1 MIKHSIS
8 GQTTIS
14 CDPLVLAENIIAGR
28 RITRG
33 DHPEQLLKADLPSLC
48 KGADRIR
55 RALCGDRFEF
65 CTIINARSG
74 RCGEDCR
81 FCAQS
86 CRHHTNA
93 EEYPFLSSGEIAED
107 ALRSEA
113 AGVDRYSI
121 VTAGRG
127 LHGMDFAEA
136 VAVYRR
142 IKRETGLSLCA
153 SHGLQT
159 DEEFKQL
166 KAAGVTRYH
175 ANIETSARYFPQICT
190 THTYQNK
197 IDNIQ
202 RAHQAGLSICS
213 GGIIGMGETAEDRL
227 DMAISLSELA
237 VDSIPINLFTP
248 IKRNAACRSS
258 SHSRRGC
265 TANCRLFPLHQSDST
280 NPDGSRTAAL
290 FRSWRRA
297 VPFRRKRRNH
307 RRYADYNRNP
317 ELQKTARWS
326 HKSATHSETTRKDI
340 LLCRQRQSTAFIPWR

>member
-107 ALRSEA
+107 ALR
-113 AGVDRYSI
+113 RYLQY
-121 VTAGRG
+121 AHGR
-127 LHGMDFAEA
+127 
-136 VAVYRR
+136 
-142 IKRETGLSLCA
+142 
-153 SHGLQT
+153 
-159 DEEFKQL
+159 
-166 KAAGVTRYH
+166 
-175 ANIETSARYFPQICT
+175 
-190 THTYQNK
+190 
-197 IDNIQ
+197 
-202 RAHQAGLSICS
+202 
-213 GGIIGMGETAEDRL
+213 
-227 DMAISLSELA
+227 
-237 VDSIPINLFTP
+237 
-248 IKRNAACRSS
+248 
-258 SHSRRGC
+258 
-265 TANCRLFPLHQSDST
+265 
-280 NPDGSRTAAL
+280 
-290 FRSWRRA
+290 
-297 VPFRRKRRNH
+297 
-307 RRYADYNRNP
+307 
-317 ELQKTARWS
+317 
-326 HKSATHSETTRKDI
+326 
-340 LLCRQRQSTAFIPWR
+340 

>member
-248 IKRNAACRSS
+248 IKGTPLADLPPIAEEDVLRTVAFFRYINPTAQIRMAAG
-258 SHSRRGC
+258 RR
-265 TANCRLFPLHQSDST
+265 RFSDH
-280 NPDGSRTAAL
+280 GAAL
-290 FRSWRRA
+290 FRSGA
-297 VPFRRKRRNH
+297 N
-307 RRYADYNRNP
+307 AAITGDM
-317 ELQKTARWS
+317 L
-326 HKSATHSETTRKDI
+326 TTTGTGIAEDRSMVTQI
-340 LLCRQRQSTAFIPWR
+340 GYTL

>member
-248 IKRNAACRSS
+248 IKGTPLADLPPIAEEDVLRTVAFFRYINPTAQIRMAAG
-258 SHSRRGC
+258 RR
-265 TANCRLFPLHQSDST
+265 RFSDH
-280 NPDGSRTAAL
+280 GAAL
-290 FRSWRRA
+290 FRSGANAAITGDMLTTTGTGIAEDRSM
-297 VPFRRKRRNH
+297 VTQI
-307 RRYADYNRNP
+307 DYT
-317 ELQKTARWS
+317 L
-326 HKSATHSETTRKDI
+326 
-340 LLCRQRQSTAFIPWR
+340 

>member
-213 GGIIGMGETAEDRL
+213 GGIIGMGEAAEDRL

-248 IKRNAACRSS
+248 IKGTPLADLPPIAEEDVLRTVAFFRYINPTAQIRMAAG
-258 SHSRRGC
+258 RR
-265 TANCRLFPLHQSDST
+265 RFSDH
-280 NPDGSRTAAL
+280 GAAL
-290 FRSWRRA
+290 FRSGA
-297 VPFRRKRRNH
+297 N
-307 RRYADYNRNP
+307 AAITGDM
-317 ELQKTARWS
+317 L
-326 HKSATHSETTRKDI
+326 TTTGTGIAEDRSMVTQI
-340 LLCRQRQSTAFIPWR
+340 GYTL

>member
-14 CDPLVLAENIIAGR
+14 CDPLVLAENIITGR

-33 DHPEQLLKADLPSLC
+33 DHPEQLLKAELPSLC

-248 IKRNAACRSS
+248 IKGTPLADLPPIAEEDVLRTVAFFRYINPTAQIRMAAG
-258 SHSRRGC
+258 RR
-265 TANCRLFPLHQSDST
+265 RFSDH
-280 NPDGSRTAAL
+280 GAAL
-290 FRSWRRA
+290 FRSGA
-297 VPFRRKRRNH
+297 N
-307 RRYADYNRNP
+307 AAITGDM
-317 ELQKTARWS
+317 L
-326 HKSATHSETTRKDI
+326 TTTGTGIAEDRSMVTQI
-340 LLCRQRQSTAFIPWR
+340 GYTL

>member
-107 ALRSEA
+107 ALRSKA

-248 IKRNAACRSS
+248 IKGTPLADLPPIAEEDVLRTVAFFRYINPTAQIRMAAG
-258 SHSRRGC
+258 RRH
-265 TANCRLFPLHQSDST
+265 FSDH
-280 NPDGSRTAAL
+280 GAAL
-290 FRSWRRA
+290 FRSGA
-297 VPFRRKRRNH
+297 N
-307 RRYADYNRNP
+307 AAITGDM
-317 ELQKTARWS
+317 L
-326 HKSATHSETTRKDI
+326 TTTGTGIAEDRSMVTQI
-340 LLCRQRQSTAFIPWR
+340 GYTL

>member
-1 MIKHSIS
+1 MLQHSIS
-8 GQTTIS
+8 GQTTAS
-14 CDPLVLAENIIAGR
+14 YDPLVLAENIIAGR
-28 RITRG
+28 RITRD

-93 EEYPFLSSGEIAED
+93 EEYPFLSSGEIIED

-136 VAVYRR
+136 VAAYHG
-142 IKRETGLSLCA
+142 IKRETSLSLCA
-153 SHGLQT
+153 SHGFET

-202 RAHQAGLSICS
+202 RARQAGLSICS

-248 IKRNAACRSS
+248 IKGTPLADLPPIAEEDVLRTVAFFRYINPTAQIRMAAG
-258 SHSRRGC
+258 RR
-265 TANCRLFPLHQSDST
+265 RFPAH
-280 NPDGSRTAAL
+280 GAAL
-290 FRSWRRA
+290 FRSGA
-297 VPFRRKRRNH
+297 N
-307 RRYADYNRNP
+307 AAITGDM
-317 ELQKTARWS
+317 L
-326 HKSATHSETTRKDI
+326 TTTGTGIAEDRSMVTQI
-340 LLCRQRQSTAFIPWR
+340 GYTL

>member
-1 MIKHSIS
+1 MLQNSIS
-8 GQTTIS
+8 GQMTAS
-14 CDPLVLAENIIAGR
+14 CDPLVLAEEIIAGR
-28 RITRG
+28 RITRDG
-33 DHPEQLLKADLPSLC
+33 HPEQLLKVDLPSLC

-55 RALCGDRFEF
+55 HALCGDRFEF

-86 CRHHTNA
+86 CHHHTNT
-93 EEYPFLSSGEIAED
+93 EEYPFLSSDEMIED
-107 ALRSEA
+107 ALRSET

-127 LHGMDFAEA
+127 LHGADFAEA

-142 IKRETGLSLCA
+142 MKRKTHLSLCA

-166 KAAGVTRYH
+166 KAVGVTRYH

-190 THTYQNK
+190 THTYQDK

-202 RAHQAGLSICS
+202 RARQAGLSICS

-248 IKRNAACRSS
+248 IKGTPLADLPPIAEENILRTVAFFRYINPTAQIRMAAG
-258 SHSRRGC
+258 RR
-265 TANCRLFPLHQSDST
+265 RFSDHC
-280 NPDGSRTAAL
+280 AAL
-290 FRSWRRA
+290 FRSGANAAITGDMLTTTGTGIAEDRA
-297 VPFRRKRRNH
+297 MVTQIG
-307 RRYADYNRNP
+307 YT
-317 ELQKTARWS
+317 L
-326 HKSATHSETTRKDI
+326 
-340 LLCRQRQSTAFIPWR
+340 